1 MEAVMENI
9 GKNIC
14 ILVYVINDCKLPWL
28 FMVNVAKTPRKD
40 PHQVFM

>member
-1 MEAVMENI
+1 MENI

-14 ILVYVINDCKLPWL
+14 ILVYVINDFKLPWL